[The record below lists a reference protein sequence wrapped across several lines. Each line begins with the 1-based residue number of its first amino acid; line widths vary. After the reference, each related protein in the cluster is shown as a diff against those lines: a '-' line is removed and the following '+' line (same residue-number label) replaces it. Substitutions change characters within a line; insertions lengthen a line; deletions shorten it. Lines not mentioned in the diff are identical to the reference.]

1 MITAYRHIAS
11 NDNEFL
17 FSLRMHF
24 LHLMVYDD
32 NKVGK
37 QHYPVLLLHGW
48 PGSVR
53 EFYDF
58 IHLVHQSHLDKNNKY
73 IFNVIVPSLPGY
85 GWSQVYTLL
94 LELIDLYS
102 ILLCAPIFRVPHV
115 PAWDRLRW
123 P

>member
-1 MITAYRHIAS
+1 MSTDGLINAYRILTTDSAY
-11 NDNEFL
+11 

-24 LHLMVYDD
+24 LHLMVYDE

-53 EFYDF
+53 EFYDM
-58 IHLVHQSHLDKNNKY
+58 IHLLHQTNLDPNNKY

-85 GWSQVYTLL
+85 GWSQVNM
-94 LELIDLYS
+94 
-102 ILLCAPIFRVPHV
+102 
-115 PAWDRLRW
+115 DRL
-123 P
+123 